1 MNLITV
7 KDFGIAL
14 NISGGTI
21 RSKKSRGQLRC
32 NKQGFIDIN
41 DSVNFAYIIEVN
53 GGDLSVF
60 DAYLIKPSLKSKV
73 VKKTNVATKSK
84 TIVGNKKKDNISVEK
99 TENAENEK
107 PSVDGGSVKV
117 ASSVEPTKKVI
128 ENKLTAAEKK
138 AISAREEYNK
148 SLLDLDLRSKIAKV
162 KREER
167 ESELKLIELEKKT
180 GNIVPLDKVIS
191 LMSINT
197 KSIFTAFQAQLKN
210 IAVTVVSELGGTS
223 EDVNKILRMLEF
235 SVSDIKKTSQ
245 ENAEIEVKLLVEDFS
260 GTNLTAKN
268 N

>member
-7 KDFGIAL
+7 KNFGIAL

-60 DAYLIKPSLKSKV
+60 DGYLIKPSLKSKV

-84 TIVGNKKKDNISVEK
+84 TIVENKKKDNISVEK

-117 ASSVEPTKKVI
+117 APTVEPTKKVV

-148 SLLDLDLRSKIAKV
+148 RLLDLDLRSKIAKV
-162 KREER
+162 DTEEK
-167 ESELKLIELEKKT
+167 SAALKMIELEKKT
-180 GNIVPLDKVIS
+180 RNIIPLD
-191 LMSINT
+191 LAANLYQINN
-197 KSIFTAFQAQLKN
+197 KSMLKAFESQIKN
-210 IAVTVVSELGGTS
+210 IAIVISAELGGTP
-223 EDVNKILRMLEF
+223 EDVNRILKRLEGIPAKIVKSANNNVSRELEIILDEY
-235 SVSDIKKTSQ
+235 SD
-245 ENAEIEVKLLVEDFS
+245 V
-260 GTNLTAKN
+260 NLINSK
-268 N
+268 

>member
-1 MNLITV
+1 V
-7 KDFGIAL
+7 VFGHI
-14 NISGGTI
+14 
-21 RSKKSRGQLRC
+21 
-32 NKQGFIDIN
+32 F
-41 DSVNFAYIIEVN
+41 
-53 GGDLSVF
+53 
-60 DAYLIKPSLKSKV
+60 
-73 VKKTNVATKSK
+73 
-84 TIVGNKKKDNISVEK
+84 
-99 TENAENEK
+99 
-107 PSVDGGSVKV
+107 
-117 ASSVEPTKKVI
+117 
-128 ENKLTAAEKK
+128 
-138 AISAREEYNK
+138 
-148 SLLDLDLRSKIAKV
+148 LLDLDLRSKIAKV